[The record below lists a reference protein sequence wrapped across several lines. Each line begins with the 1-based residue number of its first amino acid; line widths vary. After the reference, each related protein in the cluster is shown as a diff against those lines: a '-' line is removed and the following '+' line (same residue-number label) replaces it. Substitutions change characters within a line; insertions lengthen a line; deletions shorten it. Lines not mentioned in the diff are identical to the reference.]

1 MVLLNDKLI
10 FEKKIMEFFL
20 LYEFGVYSRVVWI

>member
-10 FEKKIMEFFL
+10 FEKKIMKFFL